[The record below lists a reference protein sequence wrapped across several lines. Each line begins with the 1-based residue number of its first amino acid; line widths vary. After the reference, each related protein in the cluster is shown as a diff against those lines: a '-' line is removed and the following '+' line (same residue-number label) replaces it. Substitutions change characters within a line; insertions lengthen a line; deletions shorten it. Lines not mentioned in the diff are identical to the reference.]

1 MNSDEYTTR
10 FHLHR
15 RFDFAPYRRYAFTVE
30 FSEEADEGYV
40 IVDHDPIVANPPYLA
55 KFAEFMQTPMMGVRN
70 GGIYPGV
77 AFTDISDEAPGSIAH
92 FTSAVRRFGAAVMP
106 HGRGA

>member
-1 MNSDEYTTR
+1 MNSDDYTTR

-30 FSEEADEGYV
+30 FSEEADAGYV
-40 IVDHDPIVANPPYLA
+40 IVDHDPIVANPSYLA
-55 KFAEFMQTPMMGVRN
+55 KFAEFMQTPMIGVRSALT
-70 GGIYPGV
+70 G
-77 AFTDISDEAPGSIAH
+77 ISDEAPGSIAH
-92 FTSAVRRFGAAVMP
+92 FTTAVRKFGAAVMP